1 VWEVQYIP
9 FVEHTSTFESPFD
22 ENGVLYWIGTDGG
35 SRPYTNPHDSG
46 DVVASMSTIGE
57 GKLNRVVLHK
67 HTGGE
72 KNYTNGGD
80 NEWMG
85 VDLGDGCLLVPNH
98 YCLRH
103 GFSSASYA
111 MRHWR
116 LEGSNDGEQWVS
128 LKEHTDDKTL
138 AEGYQAAGWA
148 LEGVDQGYRHF
159 RVVQTGENSDSNTQM
174 MCAGMAF
181 YGTLRARAASEDGED
196 GRAGELESGVVARR
210 IKRRLMAEWSHGSYY
225 NGVVKEE
232 MESGEFVVLAD
243 VDKNGDGTMTNCDVV
258 DYLKKKGEVRVGVSV
273 FEDLKAA
280 AANASTAAVAAA
292 AAMAYVTRT
301 CGFLAT
307 AQWWPKAGDRVSM
320 GSGDKEQ
327 VWRDIAAADVA
338 SIEVGMRL
346 KVDRKGD
353 GKSIEEAMV
362 VKAGAEAG
370 TLVGRDG
377 KGEGGETEGGVA
389 IGRLKQRLV
398 HEWAH
403 RSYSNGTVK
412 RDKGDGTFFVAFD
425 GLVRVSDIG
434 IDSWP
439 VVGDWVT
446 VMKEGEEEGT
456 EGEIGRVNGDEIGM
470 DYLIVGILEEFTPEV
485 LCVKGSL
492 NVLRRYS
499 SSILLYVR
507 RSYRYDTREQAQG
520 IRWRRDRKVT
530 CGRCRK
536 SC

>member
-1 VWEVQYIP
+1 
-9 FVEHTSTFESPFD
+9 
-22 ENGVLYWIGTDGG
+22 
-35 SRPYTNPHDSG
+35 
-46 DVVASMSTIGE
+46 VAASA
-57 GKLNRVVLHK
+57 LRVIEDAKAVK
-67 HTGGE
+67 
-72 KNYTNGGD
+72 
-80 NEWMG
+80 
-85 VDLGDGCLLVPNH
+85 
-98 YCLRH
+98 
-103 GFSSASYA
+103 
-111 MRHWR
+111 
-116 LEGSNDGEQWVS
+116 
-128 LKEHTDDKTL
+128 
-138 AEGYQAAGWA
+138 
-148 LEGVDQGYRHF
+148 
-159 RVVQTGENSDSNTQM
+159 
-174 MCAGMAF
+174 
-181 YGTLRARAASEDGED
+181 ARAAE
-196 GRAGELESGVVARR
+196 AMT
-210 IKRRLMAEWSHGSYY
+210 MA
-225 NGVVKEE
+225 
-232 MESGEFVVLAD
+232 MQA
-243 VDKNGDGTMTNCDVV
+243 T
-258 DYLKKKGEVRVGVSV
+258 
-273 FEDLKAA
+273 AA
-280 AANASTAAVAAA
+280 AASA
-292 AAMAYVTRT
+292 

-353 GKSIEEAMV
+353 GKSIEEATV
-362 VKAGAEAG
+362 VKAGSEAG
-370 TLVGRDG
+370 TLVVRYG

-412 RDKGDGTFFVAFD
+412 EDKGDGTFFVAFD

-456 EGEIGRVNGDEIGM
+456 EGEIGMVKGDEIDKEYRM
-470 DYLIVGILEEFTPEV
+470 VGILEDFTPEV